1 MSILLWDLD
10 WPLVGLASPSGLHYR
25 VPDTASIGANAYMAD
40 NILYYGDNLDVL
52 RRFIK
57 DESVDL
63 VYLDPPFNSNQ
74 TYNVLFAAKD
84 GTEAA
89 AQIEAFEDTWH
100 WDAAAARTFAE
111 TVERAGPVADVLL
124 AFHKFLAA
132 GDKGNDML
140 AYLTMMAP
148 RLVELHRVLKP
159 TGSLYLHCDPTA
171 SHYLKLLLDA
181 VFGVERFQN
190 EIVWK
195 RTSAHNDP
203 KRFGRIGDRLLFY
216 AKGKTKTFN
225 PVMGELSPQQLAR
238 YKYEDEHGRFK
249 AEQLTAPHYSPT
261 RTIEWRGVHPGG
273 NRQWRFGTDEL
284 ERLYAEGRIL
294 LQRDGRPRKDG
305 LKEYLHESEGAPA
318 QDIWPDIVLGPTAG
332 ERLGYQTQKP
342 RALLERIISA
352 SSNQGDVVL
361 DPFCGCGTTV
371 FAAKQLKRRWIGID
385 ITIHAVALIE
395 KSLRETFTNSVVFE
409 TRGVPTTMEEA
420 VALAERDK
428 FQFQLW
434 AAYRLGARGEEKK
447 GADRGIDGRI
457 LFRVDDSADFREII
471 ISVKGGTL
479 KATDVRDLRGVMERE
494 KADIG
499 VLVSLDTPSRQ
510 MRAEAA
516 SAGIF
521 KSPWGSH
528 PRLQLVTVEEML
540 AGQGIDYPRTTG
552 ANVTLK
558 TAPRLAS
565 KESEK
570 LHLFEDS
577 SEPDVGSKRPPG
589 QEQLP
594 RIRRPSR
601 NKRAR

>member
-1 MSILLWDLD
+1 MATVVWLDPPLSWLLGSFYAQAVD
-10 WPLVGLASPSGLHYR
+10 APSELSKITTPM
-25 VPDTASIGANAYMAD
+25 PDNL
-40 NILYYGDNLDVL
+40 LYYGDNLDVL
-52 RRFIK
+52 RRYIK
-57 DESVDL
+57 DETVDL

-74 TYNVLFAAKD
+74 SYNVLFAAKD
-84 GTEAA
+84 GTAAA
-89 AQIEAFEDTWH
+89 AQMEAFDDTWH
-100 WDAAAARTFAE
+100 WDQAAAKTFAD
-111 TVERAGPVADVLL
+111 TVERGGSVADVLL
-124 AFHKFLAA
+124 AFRQFLGT

-148 RLVELHRVLKP
+148 RLVELHRVLTP

-181 VFGVERFQN
+181 VFGIDRFQN

-216 AKGKTKTFN
+216 SKSKEKTFN

-238 YKYEDEHGRFK
+238 YKYEDERGRFK

-261 RTIEWRGVHPGG
+261 RTVEWRGVHPGG
-273 NRQWRFGTDEL
+273 NRQWRFGPDEL
-284 ERLYAEGRIL
+284 ERLYADGRIL

-305 LKEYLHESEGAPA
+305 LKEYLDESEGAPA

-352 SSNQGDVVL
+352 SSNEGDLVL

-371 FAAKQLKRRWIGID
+371 FAAERLKRRWVGID

-395 KSLRETFTNSVVFE
+395 KALREAFKNEVHFE

-420 VALAERDK
+420 VALADRDK
-428 FQFQLW
+428 FQFQWW

-447 GADRGIDGRI
+447 GADKGIDGRI
-457 LFRVDDSADFREII
+457 IFRLEDPADFRQIV

-494 KADIG
+494 KAEIG
-499 VLVSLDTPSRQ
+499 VLVSMDAPTRQ

-516 SAGIF
+516 SAGVF
-521 KSPWGSH
+521 KTPWGDH
-528 PRLQLVTVEEML
+528 PRMQLITVEELL
-540 AGQGIDYPRTTG
+540 AGRGIDYPHTAGT
-552 ANVTLK
+552 NVTLK
-558 TAPRLAS
+558 AAARVRAEGAEP
-565 KESEK
+565 
-570 LHLFEDS
+570 LHLFEES
-577 SEPDVGSKRPPG
+577 AKPEPEKNRKA
-589 QEQLP
+589 Q
-594 RIRRPSR
+594 
-601 NKRAR
+601 NKTKPAS